1 VTWRERMASKRKM
14 AAQKTKDA
22 PATEPKELAERFAQ
36 KRRGEPEREAKLA
49 KLRQQQSTHKGKIA
63 LEKVVIPYLQK
74 VQNQFYETTTLPED
88 FSFGVS
94 QLDLKDQKPL
104 GVYFRLAGGS
114 TIVISIRGD
123 GVITEKVDEKGQRD
137 SACSKE
143 EKPFIETR
151 ADLTE
156 EKIGKLISMMI
167 DEMSSETRDKPN
179 ADAPRSPSVQG
190 GA

>member
-1 VTWRERMASKRKM
+1 MASKQKM

-22 PATEPKELAERFAQ
+22 PAAEPKELAERFAQ

-63 LEKVVIPYLQK
+63 LEKLVIPYLQK
-74 VQNQFYETTTLPED
+74 VQDQFYETTTLPED

-94 QLDLKDQKPL
+94 QLDPKDQKPL

-123 GVITEKVDEKGQRD
+123 SVITEKVDKKGQRD
-137 SACSKE
+137 FAYSKE
-143 EKPFIETR
+143 EKPPFIETH

-167 DEMSSETRDKPN
+167 DEMSSETREKPG
-179 ADAPRSPSVQG
+179 ADAPRSPSARGG